1 MVQFDPSFVV
11 PGEQKIKTMI
21 VKSYQC
27 NYENLKNI
35 LKETAITVFLTTDLW
50 SSRAKHRYVDV
61 IATWITSDFKVK
73 DVMLEI
79 KYAPSPHTADVVAEL
94 LYKCISSWGLN
105 GCVTAIITD
114 NDSNMKVAF
123 PILTQKDQC
132 KDIQRHSC
140 VAYILQLSIGKAT
153 SSIDS
158 PSNDI
163 DYNNE
168 NTIFE
173 ETELEVDSEEIISHI
188 TKKRISIKDPL
199 NTEGVLLKVK
209 NNIYNALL
217 YYWDIPSVIGLM
229 ATLLDPRYKELDL
242 ELEDKKDEII
252 QKLRDEFN
260 ELNSDNLNKSTPV
273 TPITERL
280 IQLYHNYLSMPVAL
294 ETKNLLDWWRI
305 CKEIFP
311 NLSQIAR
318 KYLEV
323 LATSVFSERLFSH
336 AGSLISAKRNRL
348 DTSLV
353 GQMLFLKRNI
363 RSIEVFAKKWDEV
376 DEC

>member
-140 VAYILQLSIGKAT
+140 VAYILQLSIGKGLAPVEILAT
-153 SSIDS
+153 DLYTSTNREDRKDG
-158 PSNDI
+158 NK
-163 DYNNE
+163 
-168 NTIFE
+168 
-173 ETELEVDSEEIISHI
+173 L
-188 TKKRISIKDPL
+188 KKIMLAD
-199 NTEGVLLKVK
+199 
-209 NNIYNALL
+209 
-217 YYWDIPSVIGLM
+217 
-229 ATLLDPRYKELDL
+229 
-242 ELEDKKDEII
+242 DEW
-252 QKLRDEFN
+252 
-260 ELNSDNLNKSTPV
+260 
-273 TPITERL
+273 
-280 IQLYHNYLSMPVAL
+280 
-294 ETKNLLDWWRI
+294 NLLDQLVDI
-305 CKEIFP
+305 LIPFEK
-311 NLSQIAR
+311 
-318 KYLEV
+318 
-323 LATSVFSERLFSH
+323 AT
-336 AGSLISAKRNRL
+336 
-348 DTSLV
+348 
-353 GQMLFLKRNI
+353 
-363 RSIEVFAKKWDEV
+363 
-376 DEC
+376 